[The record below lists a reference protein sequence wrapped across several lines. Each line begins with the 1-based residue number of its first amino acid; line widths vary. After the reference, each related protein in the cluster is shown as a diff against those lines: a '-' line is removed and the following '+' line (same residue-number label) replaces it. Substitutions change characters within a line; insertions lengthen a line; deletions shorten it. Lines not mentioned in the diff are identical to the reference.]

1 MGHRI
6 TRAAS
11 HLSVDEVK
19 ERMNTDARPWVREH
33 WWIIYNAL
41 VAPRKAEEIAL
52 HTGVSATT
60 VHRVISTYN
69 RQGPAS
75 METPGKG
82 GRRHQHLTLPEEVAH
97 HVLAA
102 RRDLPAGA
110 ARVIGSCEGGRTDV
124 APG

>member
-6 TRAAS
+6 TRATS

-19 ERMNTDARPWVREH
+19 TRMHTEKRAWVRQA

-60 VHRVISTYN
+60 VHRVISNDN
-69 RQGPAS
+69 RLGPDAL
-75 METPGKG
+75 ETPGKG
-82 GRRHQHLTLPEEVAH
+82 GRRRAYLTWEEEKAF
-97 HVLAA
+97 LAPFFA
-102 RRDLPAGA
+102 QAQMG
-110 ARVIGSCEGGRTDV
+110 E
-124 APG
+124 